1 MKEKSKKILLVSGCS
16 YTTNNYISSIHPNM
30 DCSWP
35 KWPEL
40 LANKLNM
47 QCINLGAS
55 GQGQE
60 YIYSSI
66 LDKLI
71 TLDKED
77 VGLVIAGWSR
87 ASRRDWKTHD
97 LWLSNKWDEKGDNK
111 YFVYRMLRY
120 QYSFQQICKSLNIR
134 YKQAQIIDSYE
145 YACWSNTKEVW
156 PEAVRKVLTKK
167 NHYREIHNSPY
178 YKLIDE
184 NFLGFPGGEELGGY
198 CMQDFMK
205 HPDHF
210 ISDKDW
216 HPNAEGHKII
226 AEKFYENL

>member
-1 MKEKSKKILLVSGCS
+1 MKKKLIVSGCS

-47 QCINLGAS
+47 ECINLGAS
-55 GQGQE
+55 GHGQE

-66 LDKLI
+66 LDKLG

-97 LWLSNKWDEKGDNK
+97 LWHSNKWDEK
-111 YFVYRMLRY
+111 V
-120 QYSFQQICKSLNIR
+120 ITNIL
-134 YKQAQIIDSYE
+134 YIE
-145 YACWSNTKEVW
+145 C
-156 PEAVRKVLTKK
+156 
-167 NHYREIHNSPY
+167 
-178 YKLIDE
+178 
-184 NFLGFPGGEELGGY
+184 
-198 CMQDFMK
+198 
-205 HPDHF
+205 
-210 ISDKDW
+210 
-216 HPNAEGHKII
+216 
-226 AEKFYENL
+226 